1 VRVVLSWLREVCPVD
16 LSAEE
21 LAPILDMKG
30 LHVESIERPW
40 EGLEGVVVAR
50 VLEVSGHPNSDML
63 CLARVDA
70 GGTQRELVV
79 GVRNMKAGDLV
90 PLAGPGTRVPGL
102 SEALSARTIRGVKS
116 EGMLCSP
123 RELGLSGDHSGIL
136 VLTEDVPLGSDFKSA
151 FGLDE
156 VVLDL
161 EIEANRPDLL
171 SVLGVAREVSAA
183 TGVPLSPPDTSVTE
197 GTERAEGTATVE
209 VLDADK
215 CPRYLARVVRGVE
228 VGASP
233 LRVQARLTASGMRP
247 VSNVVDAT
255 NYAMLE
261 LGQPMHPFD
270 LDRLEGRGVIV
281 RRARKGERLVTLDD
295 VERELAEDDLVIADR
310 NRAVGIA
317 GVMGSAEGEVSPATR
332 EVLLESAYFEPRGIL
347 RTSRR
352 LGLLTEAATR
362 FSRGADPEAVDP
374 AAARAAALMAEW
386 SSAEVLAGAIDVG
399 AAPERRRLSVRP
411 DRASLVL
418 GYEVSAADIADALAR
433 LGIQAEKA
441 DGEVRVEVPSF
452 RPDLEREIDL
462 IEEIV
467 RVQGYD
473 SVGST
478 VPGVSRAGGFAPSY
492 LLRRRIRQAL
502 VRAGLRESLSLS
514 FASTS
519 DLELMGYERAVR
531 LANPPSADEP
541 FLRTSLVPNLLKAL
555 SRNVSRGVRGA
566 TLFEVGRV
574 FRLGTPD
581 GTPVDERE
589 FVAAALTGPAGEGV
603 HSERRQLDCFDA
615 KGMLEALMTGLGV
628 EDWAV
633 GGPAGRPLHPA
644 RSAEILIAGLPAGVM
659 GEIHPGI
666 AGRLDLPERVGVF
679 ELDVGILAP
688 SAGRQRLFTD
698 IPRFPP
704 VRRDLAFVV
713 DEETPAGAVAEALRE
728 AGGELVDQVVLFD
741 VFAGDPIPAG
751 KKNLAFSVDFRAPD
765 RTLTDE
771 EAERAVA
778 AIVERLRRDFRA
790 EFRSG

>member
-1 VRVVLSWLREVCPVD
+1 VRVVLSWLRQFCPVD

-21 LAPILDMKG
+21 LVPILDMRG

-40 EGLEGVVVAR
+40 EGLAGVVVAR
-50 VLEVSGHPNSDML
+50 VLDVRDHPNSEKL

-90 PLAGPGTRVPGL
+90 PLAGPGTRVPTL
-102 SEALSARTIRGVKS
+102 PEPLAARTIRGILS

-136 VLTEDVPLGSDFKSA
+136 VLTDDVPVGSDFKAA

-183 TGVPLSPPDTSVTE
+183 TGVPLSMPDTSVTE
-197 GTERAEGTATVE
+197 GTDRAEDVATVE
-209 VLDADK
+209 VLDRGK
-215 CPRYLARVVRGVE
+215 CPRYLARVIRGVQ

-247 VSNVVDAT
+247 VFNVVDAT
-255 NYAMLE
+255 NYSMLE

-281 RRARKGERLVTLDD
+281 RRARGGEGLVTLDD
-295 VERELAEDDLVIADR
+295 VERELTEDDLVIADR

-332 EVLLESAYFEPRGIL
+332 NVLLESAYFEPRGIL

-374 AAARAAALMAEW
+374 AAARAAALIAVW
-386 SSAEVLAGAIDVG
+386 SSGEVLAGAIDVG
-399 AAPERRRLSVRP
+399 VAPEPRRLSVRP
-411 DRASLVL
+411 ERASLVL
-418 GYEVSAADIADALAR
+418 GYDVSASDIADALAR

-452 RPDLEREIDL
+452 RSDLEREIDL

-478 VPGVSRAGGFAPSY
+478 GPGVSRPGGFAPSY
-492 LLRRRIRQAL
+492 QLRRRIRQML

-514 FASTS
+514 FASPA
-519 DLELMGYERAVR
+519 DLELMGHDQAVR

-555 SRNVSRGVRGA
+555 ARNISRGVRGA

-574 FRLGTPD
+574 FRLGASEGP
-581 GTPVDERE
+581 PVDERE
-589 FVAAALTGPAGEGV
+589 FVAAALTGPAGEDV
-603 HSERRQLDCFDA
+603 HSERRQLDFFDA
-615 KGMLEALMTGLGV
+615 KGTLEALMTGLGI
-628 EDWAV
+628 EGWLV

-644 RSAEILIAGLPAGVM
+644 RSAEILIAGLPAGVV

-666 AGRLDLPERVGVF
+666 ANRLDLPERVGVL
-679 ELDVGILAP
+679 ELDVEILAP
-688 SAGRQRLFTD
+688 AASRQRPFTD

-704 VRRDLAFVV
+704 IRRDLAFVV
-713 DEETPAGAVAEALRE
+713 HEETPAGTVAEALQE
-728 AGGELVDQVVLFD
+728 AGGELVDAVVLFD

-751 KKNLAFSVDFRAPD
+751 KKNLAFSIDFRAPD

-778 AIVERLRRDFRA
+778 AIVGRLRRDFGA